1 LQDRGPELADNNVQ
15 KQPLVAEVMNDQLK
29 KTEETLEALRRAE
42 QKYRSIFEHCLEGIF
57 QTTPEGKYLSA
68 NPALARMYGYESAE
82 ELIADLTDITRQLY
96 VQPGRRDEFIRL
108 VRENGQVLEFESQ
121 IFRRNRS
128 VIWISESARVVRDE
142 VSGEV
147 LYYEGMVQDIT
158 RRKAAEEERDQAN
171 ARLSVQYAVA
181 RTLAEVRHLGEA
193 SKKIVQAICESVGW
207 DFGDMWRLN
216 PETNLLHCVDIWHAP
231 EFHAHE
237 LIESTQKTTF
247 AAGVGLPG
255 RVWSSRKAFW
265 IPDVGLDTN
274 SPRGLLAARGGLHGA
289 FAFPIMQG
297 TDLIGVMEFFSSG
310 IHPPDDD
317 LLSMLSA
324 LGTQIG
330 SFVQR
335 EQLANQLARYA
346 DSPCD

>member
-1 LQDRGPELADNNVQ
+1 M
-15 KQPLVAEVMNDQLK
+15 KDQVK
-29 KTEETLEALRRAE
+29 HNEETLEALPRAE
-42 QKYRSIFEHCLEGIF
+42 QKYRSIFQHCLEGIF
-57 QTTPEGKYLSA
+57 QTTPEGQYLSA
-68 NPALARMYGYESAE
+68 NPALARMYGYESAD
-82 ELIADLTDITRQLY
+82 ELIADLTDITRRLY
-96 VQPGRRDEFIRL
+96 VQAGRRAEFIQL
-108 VRENGQVLEFESQ
+108 VREQGKVIDFESE
-121 IFRRNRS
+121 IFRRDGS
-128 VIWISESARVVRDE
+128 VIWISENARVVRDE
-142 VSGEV
+142 VSGEI
-147 LYYEGMVQDIT
+147 LYYEGMVQDIS

-207 DFGDMWRLN
+207 DFGDMWRLD
-216 PETNLLHCVDIWHAP
+216 PEANLLRCVDIWHAP
-231 EFHAHE
+231 EFHAHDLVE
-237 LIESTQKTTF
+237 PTQATPF
-247 AAGVGLPG
+247 EAGTGLPG

-274 SPRGLLAARGGLHGA
+274 SPRGMAAAKGGLHGA

-297 TDLIGVMEFFSSG
+297 TDLIGVMEFFSRG
-310 IHPPDDD
+310 IYPPDDD

-335 EQLANQLARYA
+335 EQLANQLDRYA

>member
-1 LQDRGPELADNNVQ
+1 
-15 KQPLVAEVMNDQLK
+15 MNDQVK

-57 QTTPEGKYLSA
+57 QTTPEGKYISA
-68 NPALARMYGYESAE
+68 NPALARMYGYETAE

-96 VQPGRRDEFIRL
+96 VQPDRRDEFIRL

-121 IFRRNRS
+121 VFRRNRS

-142 VSGEV
+142 VSEEV
-147 LYYEGMVQDIT
+147 LYYEGMVQDIS

-181 RTLAEVRHLGEA
+181 RTLAEVPHLGEA

-207 DFGDMWRLN
+207 DFGDLWRVDAAAN
-216 PETNLLHCVDIWHAP
+216 VLHCVDIWHAP

-237 LIESTQKTTF
+237 FIDATQRTTIPP
-247 AAGVGLPG
+247 GLGLPG

-265 IPDVGLDTN
+265 MPDVGLDAIF
-274 SPRGLLAARGGLHGA
+274 PRFALAAKGGLHDA
-289 FAFPIMQG
+289 FAFPIMVSN
-297 TDLIGVMEFFSSG
+297 DVIGVMEFFSRG
-310 IHPPDDD
+310 IHLPDDD
-317 LLSMLSA
+317 LLSMLAA
-324 LGTQIG
+324 LGAQIG
-330 SFVQR
+330 SFIDR
-335 EQLANQLARYA
+335 ERMADRLARYA
-346 DSPCD
+346 DDV

>member
-1 LQDRGPELADNNVQ
+1 VLQNRQ
-15 KQPLVAEVMNDQLK
+15 KKVRNLLITGQSAFLGAEDMNDQLK
-29 KTEETLEALRRAE
+29 TTEETLEALRQAE

-57 QTTPEGKYLSA
+57 QTTPEGKYISA
-68 NPALARMYGYESAE
+68 NPALARMYGYDSAD
-82 ELIADLTDITRQLY
+82 ELITDLTDITRQLY
-96 VQPGRRDEFIRL
+96 VRPGRRTEFIQL
-108 VRENGQVLEFESQ
+108 VRENGEVIDFESQ
-121 IFRRNRS
+121 IYRRDRN

-147 LYYEGMVQDIT
+147 LYYEGMVQNIT

-193 SKKIVQAICESVGW
+193 SKKIVQSICESVGW
-207 DFGDMWRLN
+207 DFGDMWRLD
-216 PETNLLHCVDIWHAP
+216 PEANLLRCVDIWHGP
-231 EFHAHE
+231 EFRAHE
-237 LIESTQKTTF
+237 FIESTQKTLF
-247 AAGVGLPG
+247 ESGVGLPG

-265 IPDVGLDTN
+265 IPDVGID
-274 SPRGLLAARGGLHGA
+274 SSARGKLAAKGGLHGA
-289 FAFPIMQG
+289 FAFPIMLG
-297 TDLIGVMEFFSSG
+297 GELIGVMEFFSRG

-335 EQLANQLARYA
+335 EQLANRLERYA
-346 DSPCD
+346 DS

>member
-1 LQDRGPELADNNVQ
+1 M
-15 KQPLVAEVMNDQLK
+15 AEAMNDQVK
-29 KTEETLEALRRAE
+29 KNEETLEALRRAE

-57 QTTPEGKYLSA
+57 QTTPEGKYISA
-68 NPALARMYGYESAE
+68 NPALARMYGYDSAE
-82 ELIADLTDITRQLY
+82 ELIADLTDITRRLY
-96 VQPGRRDEFIRL
+96 VLAGRRAEFIRL
-108 VRENGQVLEFESQ
+108 VRENGKVIDFESQ
-121 IFRRNRS
+121 IYRRDRS
-128 VIWISESARVVRDE
+128 VIWISESARVVHDE

-193 SKKIVQAICESVGW
+193 SKKIAQAICESVGW
-207 DFGDMWRLN
+207 DFGDMWRVD
-216 PETNLLHCVDIWHAP
+216 PEPNLLRCVDIWHVP
-231 EFHAHE
+231 ELDAREF
-237 LIESTQKTTF
+237 IESTQKTTF
-247 AAGVGLPG
+247 EAGAGLPG

-265 IPDVGLDTN
+265 VPDVGLDN
-274 SPRGLLAARGGLHGA
+274 SPRGTLAANAGLHGA
-289 FAFPIMQG
+289 FAFPIMLG
-297 TDLIGVMEFFSSG
+297 NDMIGVMEFFSRG

-330 SFVQR
+330 SFVQK
-335 EQLANQLARYA
+335 EKLANQLERYA
-346 DSPCD
+346 DSTSG